1 MSISGVG
8 GRGNPGGN
16 RLVEW
21 TKAPSEFSHIALL
34 ILSGYRIMSTFCSR
48 SSHPPRGN
56 EMAAMELAQGPV
68 TFEEVAVYFTREEG
82 ALLDPTQRALYRDV
96 MQENYETVV
105 LLGSQTQGA
114 LPERRQMETHS
125 ERKPKR
131 FLQQRGSRALAKF
144 PVSKPDVISQLD
156 QGEEPW
162 VPDLQYSEKEDLP
175 RAACTDS
182 DLCLNSLCLPSGD
195 GMVSENEE
203 KLQQEDAE
211 QLEPHGMLSGR
222 SEWNDSGSCSLPE
235 KAKACESQ
243 QMLEENLSSHSD
255 LNSRE
260 RINLEETCYICSE
273 CGKSFNGSPE
283 FFRHQRIHRGERPYM
298 CSECGKS
305 FNQSFTLI
313 RHHRIHTGEKPYMCS
328 ECGKSFNQSS
338 TLFRHRRIHT
348 GFPVSK
354 PDVILQ
360 LDQGE
365 EPWVPDLQVSEKEVL
380 PRAACTGEGM
390 VSENEEKPQQED
402 AEQVEP
408 HGTLSGRSKGNDSGS
423 CALPEKAK
431 ACETQH
437 RPQENLSSRSDLIE
451 CESINLKET
460 RYTCSECG
468 KSFSRSS
475 HLLTHWRI
483 HTGEKPYRCSVCG
496 KRFNHDSHLIRHK
509 RIHTREKLYGCSECG
524 KRFSHRLTF
533 ISHQRIHPGEKP
545 YACAECGKSFNWRS
559 ECIRHQRIHTGE
571 TPYVCSVCGKRFNRS
586 SQCVRH
592 QRIHTGEKPFGCS
605 VCGKRF
611 NRSSHCIRHRRIHT
625 GFPVSKPDVISQ
637 LERGEEPWVP
647 DLQCCEKEVLP
658 RAACTGSDLFL
669 DSLSLL
675 SREGMVSE
683 NEEKPQQED
692 AEQVESHGM
701 FSGRSKGND
710 SGNCALPEKA
720 KACES
725 QHRPQENLS
734 SHSDLIACE
743 SINLKERRYTCSECG
758 KSFSRSSQLLTHW
771 RIHTGEK
778 PYRCSVCGKRFSHRS
793 TFISHQRIHPG
804 EKPYPCAECG
814 KSFNWRSEYI
824 RHQRIHTGETPYV
837 CSVCGKRFYLS
848 SQCVRHQR
856 IHTGETPFGCSV
868 CGKRFNRSSHCI
880 RHRRIHTGFPVSKPD
895 VISQLEQGEEPW
907 VADLQCCEKEVL
919 PRAACTGSDL
929 FLDSLS
935 LPSRDGMVSENEEK
949 PQQEDAEQ
957 VEPHG
962 MFSGRSKRN
971 YSGSCALP
979 EKAKACETRHRPLEN
994 LSSDSDLITCES
1006 INLKERRYTCSE
1018 CGKSFSRSSHLTTH
1032 RRIHTGEKPYRC
1044 SVCGKRFN
1052 NNSHLIRHQ
1061 SIHTREKRSG
1071 CSKSG
1076 KCFSDGSTVISH
1088 QQIHPGETPYT
1099 CSECGKCF
1107 NWRST
1112 LIRHQRIHTGF
1123 PVSKADVIS
1132 QLERGEKPW
1141 VPDLQVC
1148 EKEVL
1153 PRAAC
1158 TGEGMVSEN
1167 EEKPQQE
1174 DAEQVESHGMFSG
1187 RSKGNDSGNCAL
1199 PEKAKACESQHRPQE
1214 NLSSNSDL
1222 ITCESINLKE
1232 RRYTCSECGKSFS
1245 RSSQLLTHWR
1255 IHTGEKLYRCSVCG
1269 KRFSH
1274 RSTFISHQRI
1284 HPGEKPYPCAEC
1296 GKSFNWRS
1304 EYIRH
1309 QRIHTG
1315 ETPYVCSVC
1324 GKRFNRSSHCIRHRR
1339 IHTGF
1344 PVSKPDVISQLE
1356 RGEEPW
1362 VPDLQGCEKEVLPRA
1377 ACTGSDLFLNSLC
1390 LPSRERMVSEN
1401 EEKPQQEDAEQVEPH
1416 GMFSGRSKWN
1426 DSGSCALPEKSKA
1439 HETQHWP
1446 QENLSSHSD
1455 LIACESINL
1464 KETRYTC
1471 SECGKSFSRSSHL
1484 TTHRRIHTGEKP
1496 YGCSICGKRFNNN
1509 SHLIRHQRIH
1519 THEKLYGCSECG
1531 KRFNNN
1537 SHLIRHQRIHTREK
1551 FYGCSVCGKR
1561 FSDSSA
1567 FISHQQIHP
1576 GEMPYT
1582 CSECGKCFHRRSTLI
1597 RHQRLHTGF
1606 PVSKPDVISRLE
1618 RGEEPWV
1625 SDLQVCEK
1633 EVLPRAACTGSD
1645 LFPDSLCLPSGVG
1658 MVSENEEKPQ
1668 QEDAEQVEPHGMFSG
1683 RSKGNDSGNCALPEK
1698 EKACES
1704 QHRPQENLS
1713 SHSDLITCE
1722 SINLKETCYTCT
1734 ECGKSFSRSSHLTTH
1749 KRIHTGEKP
1758 YGCSMC
1764 GKRFNNNSH
1773 LIRHQRIHTCEKPYR
1788 CSVCGKS
1795 FNNNSHLIRHQRI
1808 HRRQKLYGCSV
1819 CGKRFSDSS
1828 TFISHQQIHTG
1839 EMPYTCSECGKCF
1852 NWRSTLIR
1860 HQRMHTGFPDS
1871 KPDVI
1876 SQLERGEEPWVPD
1889 LQVCEKEVLPR
1900 AACTGSNLF
1909 LDSLCLPSG
1918 EGVVSEN
1925 EEKPLCLPSC
1935 EGMVSEN
1942 EEKPQQADAEQVEPH
1957 GMFSG
1962 RSKGNDSISCAR
1974 PEKAKAR
1981 KTQQKPQENLS
1992 SHSDLITCESINLK
2006 DTRYTCSE
2014 CGKSFSR
2021 SSHLLTHWRIHTGE
2035 KPYRCSVCGKRFN
2048 HNSHLIRHQRIHTR
2062 ETFYV
2067 CSECGKRFSDSSA
2080 FISHQQIHPGVP
2092 PYTCS
2097 VCGKRFNRS
2106 SDCIRHQR
2114 IHTGEKPYGCSV
2126 CGKRFNRSSQC
2137 IRHQRIHTGEKPY
2150 GCSVCGKRFNR
2161 RSHLSTHQI
2170 IHTGEK
2176 PYGCS
2181 ECGKHFSHSSTLI
2194 SHQRIHTGETPY
2206 ACSECGKSFNR
2217 SSTLVK
2223 HQKIHMRENCNKCL
2237 D

>member
-669 DSLSLL
+669 DSLSL
-675 SREGMVSE
+675 
-683 NEEKPQQED
+683 
-692 AEQVESHGM
+692 
-701 FSGRSKGND
+701 
-710 SGNCALPEKA
+710 
-720 KACES
+720 
-725 QHRPQENLS
+725 
-734 SHSDLIACE
+734 
-743 SINLKERRYTCSECG
+743 
-758 KSFSRSSQLLTHW
+758 
-771 RIHTGEK
+771 
-778 PYRCSVCGKRFSHRS
+778 
-793 TFISHQRIHPG
+793 
-804 EKPYPCAECG
+804 
-814 KSFNWRSEYI
+814 
-824 RHQRIHTGETPYV
+824 
-837 CSVCGKRFYLS
+837 
-848 SQCVRHQR
+848 
-856 IHTGETPFGCSV
+856 
-868 CGKRFNRSSHCI
+868 
-880 RHRRIHTGFPVSKPD
+880 
-895 VISQLEQGEEPW
+895 
-907 VADLQCCEKEVL
+907 
-919 PRAACTGSDL
+919 
-929 FLDSLS
+929 
-935 LPSRDGMVSENEEK
+935 PSRDGMVSENEEK

-1158 TGEGMVSEN
+1158 TGSDLFLDSLCLPSGEGMVSEN